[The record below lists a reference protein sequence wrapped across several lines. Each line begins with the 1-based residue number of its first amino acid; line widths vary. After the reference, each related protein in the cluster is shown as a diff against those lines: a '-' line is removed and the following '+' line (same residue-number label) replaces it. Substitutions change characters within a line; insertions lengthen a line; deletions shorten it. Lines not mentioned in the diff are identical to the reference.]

1 MSSGNLIALQQLL
14 GHHDISMTMVYAHL
28 APSYHAQDLARLT
41 YAKPS
46 AEVIPIAG
54 RMGQRTRRK

>member
-46 AEVIPIAG
+46 ADG
-54 RMGQRTRRK
+54 GTLRGGLLKCSNS

>member
-1 MSSGNLIALQQLL
+1 
-14 GHHDISMTMVYAHL
+14 MTMVYAHL

-46 AEVIPIAG
+46 ANVIPIES
-54 RMGQRTRRK
+54 RVPKRSRQK